1 VADVGSIEYGRMP
14 YAGFTYVGDMEYGRI
29 PFIYIPPTTE
39 LYEGLEVLDIIFP
52 KDRYWK
58 SDFPNLEDDAEG
70 RVRPILYG
78 EKSNIQPIC
87 IDTQAGTYEIANH
100 ALKEIVSIQAGNETL
115 TSGIDYTEDLANGR
129 FTLIETPKL
138 SAGTTYY
145 FVIEADNTIDGVNY
159 LKLSRK
165 PSGEYPDGQAFE
177 IDGAGNWSAQTYD
190 LCFKIWGRKDL
201 SDSDTKLIDFP
212 SNWSGWNR
220 VGLRDTTSRTKIA
233 QSFKLPSWASGDWFI
248 TAISV
253 EYYQNGSPSG
263 DIYIKILSSYSPS
276 EVQVGARSYNLTG
289 GIENAVG
296 FQKSNFP
303 LRSFGSSDLRVT
315 AKGKYITDFGQPL
328 INNIADIVEDVLT
341 EEIGAP
347 LSVLNSSA
355 FSSLKSAMTEE
366 IAIYFNT
373 EIIFQDFLETAE
385 IGQDWKL
392 IAGLDRK
399 LAPAWFDTTTPASGT
414 LHLRD
419 EDFKSFKM
427 WRDLNAVKHICRL
440 KFDHEPGG
448 GNCSVVEEKNDFA
461 YFFYSNEETMEFDVY
476 LKDSTEASSIATKK
490 LQRVQEPPI
499 MVEFEVKGHCF
510 DMLPMDRV
518 YISRRRALSSTG
530 NLDHELFRILKIDKN
545 LEARTAVVT
554 AVLDSQVSI

>member
-1 VADVGSIEYGRMP
+1 MANIGSMEYGRMP
-14 YAGFTYVGDMEYGRI
+14 YAGFTYIGDMEYGRI

-87 IDTQAGTYEIANH
+87 IDTQSGIYEIANH
-100 ALKEIVSIQAGNETL
+100 AIKEIVSIKAGNETL
-115 TSGIDYTEDLANGR
+115 VSGVDYTEDLANGR
-129 FTLIETPKL
+129 FTLLECPKI

-145 FVIEADNTIDGVNY
+145 FVIEADNTIDGANY
-159 LKLSRK
+159 LSLSRM
-165 PSGEYPDGQAFE
+165 PSGGYADGQAFE
-177 IDGAGNWSAQTYD
+177 INGAGNWSAQTYD
-190 LCFKIWGRKDL
+190 LAFKIWGRQDL
-201 SDSDTKLIDFP
+201 SDGDTKLIDFP
-212 SNWSGWNR
+212 SNWTGWNR
-220 VGLRDTTSRTKIA
+220 VGLRDIADRTKIA
-233 QSFKLPSWASGDWFI
+233 QSFKLPSWASGDWYI

-263 DIYIKILSSYSPS
+263 NIYIKILSSYTPS
-276 EVQVGARSYNLTG
+276 ETQVGARSYDITG
-289 GIENAVG
+289 GIKNAVG
-296 FQKSNFP
+296 FKKATFP
-303 LRSFGSSDLRVT
+303 LRSFGSSDIKVR
-315 AKGKYITDFGQPL
+315 AKGKYTTDSGQPL
-328 INNIADIVEDVLT
+328 IDNIADIVEDILI

-347 LSVLNSSA
+347 SSVINSSA
-355 FSSLKSAMTEE
+355 FLGLKTEMTEE
-366 IAIYFNT
+366 IAIYFDT

-392 IAGLDRK
+392 IADLDRK
-399 LAPAWFDTTTPASGT
+399 LTPVWFDTTSPASGT

-419 EDFKSFKM
+419 EDYQSFRM

-440 KFDHEPGG
+440 KFDHESGG
-448 GNCSVVEEKNDFA
+448 SNYNVVEERNDYA
-461 YFFYSNEETMEFDVY
+461 YFFYSNEETMEFDTY
-476 LKDSTEASSIATKK
+476 LKDSAETKSIATKK

-510 DMLPMDRV
+510 DMLPMDRI
-518 YISRRRALSSTG
+518 YLSRRRALSSSG

-545 LEARTAVVT
+545 LDTKIAKVT